1 MILIHMIFL
10 FLLLAH
16 VNSSIQSKAGYLG
29 KDDLLHWGNGNFNI
43 ARSQYVLGEELI
55 LIATVFS
62 EEFEAWGSCEWK
74 NTLGEIWNVGEDV
87 TDSDGTKVEGVEP
100 FIQGPDTCGIKI
112 ASALQYHSGGW
123 VCIYSNSVYVHID
136 TEDSQSSGLR
146 LPETFAPIHYDVE
159 LTPELNSTKEPYP
172 GQRTMHKFTGKVAMT
187 VDAIVDTPDFKFHS
201 DELTFKKI
209 SVTNPNEFP
218 IQTLNISSI
227 DIDFQRTFITLH
239 LETTFKADSQYEIVV
254 HYEANLDRGYYFD
267 YGFYHRPCSDET
279 NKHCWFTQFES
290 TNARNAFPCLDEPG
304 FKATFNV
311 QVGRNEE
318 YHSLSNMPL
327 KETLPMEDKAG
338 WFLDVYE
345 TSVAMSPYLMAV
357 AVTDYKPIK
366 SATGNT
372 TVWAPKEDI
381 DASRADYAI
390 EIAPKIIKFYE
401 EYFQVKYTLPKMDLV
416 FENHKGSAME
426 NWGLI
431 LFDQRALLFDPET
444 GNEDSKF
451 VVLSVIAHEIAH
463 QWFGNLVTT
472 NWWSQTWLNEGFA
485 TFASFLASENVDPK
499 MNSWARLYVTESQ
512 RVMFADED
520 TSSHWA
526 MTDDVTD
533 RNDIER
539 KFGMFTYQKGG
550 SVIRMMEQMLSRET
564 FTKGLTSY
572 LTSSA
577 YSAPTED
584 DLFFHLEEAALADGK
599 WPQVNG
605 PEHSFAEVMKGW
617 TNQAGLPV
625 IHARKTE
632 DAVPSLYFNQSWLVR
647 NEAVSEERRW
657 DVPLT
662 FTTVEEN
669 PQRGWDIGLPQG
681 WISHDQSEVTIE
693 ADASLVDVP
702 FVVNI
707 QGTGYYRVNYDDSN
721 WKAIAE
727 VLRTNRD
734 LIHPM
739 NRAQIICDVMAL
751 SGTGHVSMEVM
762 DDVLGYQD
770 METDYAPLY
779 AFSRCLSG
787 FKDEDN
793 IFERI

>member
-1 MILIHMIFL
+1 MIRLLCIFSLIALSFSQAEL
-10 FLLLAH
+10 K
-16 VNSSIQSKAGYLG
+16 SKEGFRTT
-29 KDDLLHWGNGNFNI
+29 DDELVHWGNGQFDI
-43 ARSQYVLGEELI
+43 ARTPNVEAGKSLTLKASVSLPTSDTWGACVWETPTGDIWYVGAEVVDEEGNPV
-55 LIATVFS
+55 A
-62 EEFEAWGSCEWK
+62 
-74 NTLGEIWNVGEDV
+74 
-87 TDSDGTKVEGVEP
+87 GVEP
-100 FIQGPDTCGIKI
+100 LDTTEDGCGIEVAEVGVDLLGSWQCVY
-112 ASALQYHSGGW
+112 AS
-123 VCIYSNSVYVHID
+123 D
-136 TEDSQSSGLR
+136 TAVILVISTFDFVDGLR
-146 LPETFAPIHYDVE
+146 LPETFIPKHYDVE
-159 LTPELNSTKEPYP
+159 LVADLESE
-172 GQRTMHKFTGKVAMT
+172 GDHHAWTGKVSMLVQVAE
-187 VDAIVDTPDFKFHS
+187 IDTHDFTFHS
-201 DELTFKKI
+201 DGLTFIEVSVFEISGEEKI
-209 SVTNPNEFP
+209 PVEIEFAAV
-218 IQTLNISSI
+218 
-227 DIDFQRTFITLH
+227 DFQRTFINLVQADKKVY
-239 LETTFKADSQYEIVV
+239 KAGAMYEINVE
-254 HYEANLDRGYYFD
+254 YMADQTRGSYFS
-267 YGFYHRPCSDET
+267 YGFYHRVCSDAAGDE
-279 NKHCWFTQFES
+279 NQCWYTQFES
-290 TNARNAFPCLDEPG
+290 TNARNAFPCLDEPS
-304 FKATFNV
+304 FKATFNIR
-311 QVGRNEE
+311 VGRNDN
-318 YHSLSNMPL
+318 YHALSNMPL
-327 KETLPMEDKAG
+327 VETIPMEGKEG
-338 WFLDVYE
+338 WFMDIFD
-345 TSVAMSPYLMAV
+345 TSPEMSPYLVAV
-357 AVTDYKPIK
+357 GVTDYKPIR
-366 SATGNT
+366 SSTDNT
-372 TVWAPKEDI
+372 TVWGPKADI
-381 DASRADYAI
+381 EAGRGDYSI
-390 EIAPKIIKFYE
+390 RIAPEIIKFYE
-401 EYFQVKYTLPKMDLV
+401 EYFQVEYPLPKMDLMYEV
-416 FENHKGSAME
+416 KKGGAME

-431 LFDQRALLFDPET
+431 LFDPRTIMLDADANDDT
-444 GNEDSKF
+444 KWT
-451 VVLSVIAHEIAH
+451 VLSVMAHELAH
-463 QWFGNLVTT
+463 QWFGNLVTC

-485 TFASFLASENVDPK
+485 TFVSYLGTDHVDPDI
-499 MNSWARLYVTESQ
+499 NSWARMLVRETQ
-512 RVMFADED
+512 RVMFSDED
-520 TSSHWA
+520 TSKHWA